1 MPKARGMGELGRQR
15 VREAL
20 AELNAPKQKAAG
32 RKPGM
37 GAQGRAKVRDS
48 LVQFAL
54 SDDATKEALFNAEEN
69 FDAWNA
75 ATEGY
80 DNARPEMLGENTN
93 GQDSTRI
100 TYAQYFFN
108 PHTMVGDMYVSF
120 RGTRNRSNGNQY
132 MYTNVPVYAAKRF
145 YTALSK
151 GKSINRAI
159 NGLEQ
164 FGYTP
169 FSDDKHFSRPPATEF
184 GAKVQYGAFGNVANA
199 VERANEFKPTKQ
211 NDVQGQLPL
220 SWDNN
225 AD

>member
-1 MPKARGMGELGRQR
+1 MGRQR

-32 RKPGM
+32 RTPGL
-37 GAQGRAKVRDS
+37 GSQGKARVRDS

-54 SDDATKEALFNAEEN
+54 ADEDTRKALFDIEEN
-69 FDAWNA
+69 FDPWDA
-75 ATEGY
+75 ATGGY
-80 DNARPEMLGENTN
+80 DNATEEMLGENTN

-108 PHTMVGDMYVSF
+108 PNTMVGDVYVSF
-120 RGTRNRSNGNQY
+120 RGTRNRRNGNRY

-169 FSDDKHFSRPPATEF
+169 ISDDKHFSRPPATEF

-199 VERANEFKPTKQ
+199 VERATEFKPPRQ

>member
-32 RKPGM
+32 RKAGLS
-37 GAQGRAKVRDS
+37 AEGRAKVRDS
-48 LVQFAL
+48 LAQFGLA
-54 SDDATKEALFNAEEN
+54 DEKTREALFNAEEN
-69 FDAWNA
+69 FDPWDAV
-75 ATEGY
+75 TGGY

-108 PHTMVGDMYVSF
+108 SHTMVGDMYVSF
-120 RGTRNRSNGNQY
+120 RGTRNRANGNRY

-169 FSDDKHFSRPPATEF
+169 FSDEKHFNRPPASEL
-184 GAKVQYGAFGNVANA
+184 GAKIIWVIWQCC
-199 VERANEFKPTKQ
+199 
-211 NDVQGQLPL
+211 
-220 SWDNN
+220 
-225 AD
+225 